1 MVATFSW
8 KEYNGAGST
17 ESTPTHLNFVSI
29 DAANADASTNPITAG
44 GHSYEKWI
52 KADFSDS
59 FTSIDNIKFWKSAGA
74 YVTGET
80 IDWKGDGQTSYSTPT
95 DSESTIA
102 VTAVPT
108 SEPGEANV
116 SIGGATSGQ
125 LTAAGKTDF
134 IVLQKHV
141 STAAD
146 PGQTNTLTFTISYD
160 EV

>member
-1 MVATFSW
+1 MVATFTW
-8 KEYNGAGST
+8 REYNGASST
-17 ESTPTHLNFVSI
+17 ESTPTHLNFVSE
-29 DAANADASTNPITAG
+29 DASDSDASANPITAG
-44 GHSYEKWI
+44 EHSYEKWV
-52 KADFSDS
+52 KAEFSDS
-59 FTSIDNIKFWKSAGA
+59 FTRIDNIKFWKSAGA

-80 IDWKGDGQTSYSTPT
+80 IDCKSDGQTSFSEPSS
-95 DSESTIA
+95 SESTVA
-102 VTAVPT
+102 TTAVPT
-108 SEPGEANV
+108 SEPGAANV

-134 IVLQKHV
+134 IVMQKHV